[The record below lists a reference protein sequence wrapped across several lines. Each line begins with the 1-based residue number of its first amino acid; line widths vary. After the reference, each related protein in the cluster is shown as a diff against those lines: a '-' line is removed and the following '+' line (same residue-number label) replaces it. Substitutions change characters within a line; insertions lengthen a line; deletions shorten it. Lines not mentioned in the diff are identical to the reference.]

1 LLFFKEFNIQ
11 HIKYISNFILK
22 TRNKKT
28 MFFLTHEENRI
39 ACENEN
45 FNVIRGFF
53 TVKNLL
59 GDQSKAENIFKN
71 LIINLADKM

>member
-1 LLFFKEFNIQ
+1 
-11 HIKYISNFILK
+11 
-22 TRNKKT
+22 